1 MPTTIQYNPNV
12 VADTRIPDNI
22 NPLQSNGFML
32 NIQRL
37 PKVKY
42 FCQQVNIP
50 GIQLGAPEQA
60 NPFVS
65 VPIPGEMLTY
75 DQFTIQFLVDEYM
88 CNYKSV
94 VDWIRGLGFPEDN
107 QQYTDMLEEHDQFAA
122 SELVKNYSDGFLEIL
137 DSNNLACKRI
147 NFKDM
152 FPISIEGL
160 SFESTVSDVTYL
172 VGQATFRF
180 TDWEFENDNCCP

>member
-1 MPTTIQYNPNV
+1 MTNSIQYNSNV
-12 VADTRIPDNI
+12 VSDSRIPDNI

-50 GIQLGAPEQA
+50 GMQLGAPEQA
-60 NPFVS
+60 NPFVN
-65 VPIPGEMLTY
+65 VPIPGEMLSF
-75 DQFTIQFLVDEYM
+75 DQFTIQFLVDECM
-88 CNYKSV
+88 CNYKSIS
-94 VDWIRGLGFPEDN
+94 DWMRGLGFPNDT
-107 QQYTDMLEEHDQFAA
+107 QQHTDMLDDHNQFAA
-122 SELVKNYSDGFLEIL
+122 SDLVKNYSDGFLEIL

-147 NFKDM
+147 KMKDM
-152 FPISIEGL
+152 FPVSIEGL

-172 VGQATFRF
+172 IGSASFRF
-180 TDWEFENDNCCP
+180 TDWEFETDEYC